1 MACCWLAEY
10 SGSRI
15 AQLSQ
20 SLNAHDHLIA
30 GLQEPRRLA
39 SEAHARG
46 SAGGDHV
53 ARFEGEYSR
62 QIFDQVRNSKYQ
74 ILGIGLLQGLP
85 VDGETDIQIVRVGDL
100 IGAHD

>member
-20 SLNAHDHLIA
+20 SLNAHHHLIA

-39 SEAHARG
+39 REAHARG

-53 ARFEGEYSR
+53 ARFVGEYSR
-62 QIFDQVRNSKYQ
+62 HIFDQVRNSKYP
-74 ILGIGLLQGLP
+74 ILGIGVLYGLA
-85 VDGETDIQIVRVGDL
+85 VDRETCISHVRVCDL
-100 IGAHD
+100 IG